1 MFLRRVALV
10 KSLRIN
16 LLSVSQLLNEGFHV
30 HFKTGALVCWIL
42 EVIMYARSS
51 PWVKFSEPIFFSLLA
66 LRVAWF
72 LVFRRS
78 FGNGIGG

>member
-51 PWVKFSEPIFFSLLA
+51 PWVKFSEPIFLVCWLSVLLGFWCFGGA
-66 LRVAWF
+66 LEMA
-72 LVFRRS
+72 
-78 FGNGIGG
+78 